1 MKLQEEVAELKNDF
15 KKVSFFLNNIEQNN
29 VFEQIGMVNN
39 VSENILFKRNQLL
52 ENFPLE
58 KLKLFNKEFD
68 IFVKQIQ
75 KKFDN
80 MIQENKIKQRSI
92 SNELKKLLNKK
103 KLVKY
108 GR

>member
-1 MKLQEEVAELKNDF
+1 MKLQEEVTELKNDF

-39 VSENILFKRNQLL
+39 VSKDILFKKNQLL

-68 IFVKQIQ
+68 IFIKQIQ
-75 KKFDN
+75 KKFDS

-92 SNELKKLLNKK
+92 SNELKNLLNKK